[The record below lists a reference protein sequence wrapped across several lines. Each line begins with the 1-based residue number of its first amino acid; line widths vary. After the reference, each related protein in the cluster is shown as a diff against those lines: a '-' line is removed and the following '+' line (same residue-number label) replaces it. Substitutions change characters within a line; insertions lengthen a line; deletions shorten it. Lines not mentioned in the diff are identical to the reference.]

1 VGNSRYIIE
10 SLLEDLRVQYSD
22 RKELAYRDYERQGT
36 DVDETHT
43 RQVINDTFPY
53 FDDISLLIPC
63 TMGSEDVL
71 NALVIPP
78 TDDKTIIY
86 EGFRLDTSSL
96 ELRQDVPRIRVALYE
111 QNETVTTAV
120 GAYKPADSDQR
131 YSIDISVVKAY
142 RNDKARNAEYELY
155 DMKDDVIQ
163 WSKDVD
169 AGAVTNSYIVSFGY
183 DGSSRMIR
191 DNKYVTQTLNFS
203 SKKDLVI
210 TQNS

>member
-1 VGNSRYIIE
+1 MGNSRYIIE

-22 RKELAYRDYERQGT
+22 REELAYRDYERQGT

-43 RQVINDTFPY
+43 RQVIADTFPY
-53 FDDISLLIPC
+53 FDNISLLIPC
-63 TMGSEDVL
+63 SMGSEGVL
-71 NALVIPP
+71 NVLQIPP
-78 TDDKTIIY
+78 PDDKTIIY
-86 EGFRLDTSSL
+86 EGFRLDTSML
-96 ELRQDVPRIRVALYE
+96 ELRQDIPRARVALYE

-131 YSIDISVVKAY
+131 YSIDISVIKAY

-155 DMKDDVIQ
+155 DLKDDVIE
-163 WSKDVD
+163 WSKGAD
-169 AGAVTNSYIVSFGY
+169 AGTLTNSYIVSFGY

-191 DNKYVTQTLNFS
+191 DNRYITQTLNFS
-203 SKKDLVI
+203 SKKDLII